1 MASVQK
7 PARNTRQLSM
17 VWQAIKDD
25 KSHPT
30 ADQVYARVRRK
41 LPNISLGTVYRN
53 LQKLVVSKKAAGV
66 NAWARSTFR
75 SAGTAP
81 SAFHLR
87 SVRSCLRCAGRSST
101 RYPAIKAS
109 RRRFHRY
116 IASAGLLWHLQRL
129 LFLRRSTLCCNRRAL
144 GQSAGRN
151 DARCTSGISRSP
163 RDVHE
168 EEK

>member
-53 LQKLVVSKKAAGV
+53 LQKLVVSKKLQVLMLGRAQHFDPLVQRHQHFICEVCDRVFDVLVEAQ
-66 NAWARSTFR
+66 RDIR
-75 SAGTAP
+75 P
-81 SAFHLR
+81 SKLPEEGFTVTSHQLAFYGI
-87 SVRSCLRCAGRSST
+87 CKGCSS
-101 RYPAIKAS
+101 
-109 RRRFHRY
+109 
-116 IASAGLLWHLQRL
+116 
-129 LFLRRSTLCCNRRAL
+129 
-144 GQSAGRN
+144 
-151 DARCTSGISRSP
+151 
-163 RDVHE
+163 
-168 EEK
+168 